1 MFLDIGKKAANAE
14 ELRNLYEN
22 REIKFFI
29 STIHYK
35 KLKILLTRNFKMD

>member
-29 STIHYK
+29 STNPYK
-35 KLKILLTRNFKMD
+35 KLKILLTGNFIMD